1 MMRKKKGVTLEETGK
16 MDTTQEEIR
25 QTIQAEKDTINV
37 EKVWEEEEKRRHVVD
52 TVEERKIEDPRI
64 LPSIGR
70 VMGNLQKEGDF
81 EKLCKKK
88 KQQLK

>member
-37 EKVWEEEEKRRHVVD
+37 EK
-52 TVEERKIEDPRI
+52 I
-64 LPSIGR
+64 
-70 VMGNLQKEGDF
+70 
-81 EKLCKKK
+81 
-88 KQQLK
+88 